1 MFIGPSST
9 APEAG
14 RTDKPQRG
22 IIAPLKT
29 TSIKLYP
36 SMEEVSIFI
45 YNPLFSE
52 VRLIFKGM
60 SDVSWSESHTTGTG
74 SNQRTETEYYTAS
87 ETYFEQV
94 VPVYGRGCNF

>member
-9 APEAG
+9 APEAE
-14 RTDKPQRG
+14 RTDEPQRG

-45 YNPLFSE
+45 YNPL
-52 VRLIFKGM
+52 
-60 SDVSWSESHTTGTG
+60 
-74 SNQRTETEYYTAS
+74 
-87 ETYFEQV
+87 YFQK
-94 VPVYGRGCNF
+94 